1 MVMTHYMELLSLH
14 EPWFLILF
22 MLVPMVLAETILAA
36 GAFSLLY
43 KDSRSEKWD
52 SLSHVCGLILGV
64 FFIVATV
71 YIVTSYVPTIQ
82 WRGPIDYISIWAYVL
97 GVIPAVLILLQ
108 ELGIIFKGL
117 DATAKIKKHIILM
130 ILFVLFT
137 HLAMV
142 FGMADPQLAGYVPPK
157 QNNMQMQMNG
167 NMPMDHSQM
176 DHSKMNHDQMNGQ
189 MNGQMNNNNGQM
201 DHSKMNHDQMNGQM
215 NGQMNNNNGQMDHSK
230 M

>member
-22 MLVPMVLAETILAA
+22 MLVPMVLAETILAS

-108 ELGIIFKGL
+108 ELGIIFKSS
-117 DATAKIKKHIILM
+117 DSTAKIKKHIVLM

-176 DHSKMNHDQMNGQ
+176 NHDQMNNDKGQ
-189 MNGQMNNNNGQM
+189 MDHSQMNHDQMNNNNGQM
-201 DHSKMNHDQMNGQM
+201 DHSKM
-215 NGQMNNNNGQMDHSK
+215 
-230 M
+230 

>member
-22 MLVPMVLAETILAA
+22 MLVPMILAETILAS

-108 ELGIIFKGL
+108 ELGIIFKSS
-117 DATAKIKKHIILM
+117 DSTAKIKKHIILM

-176 DHSKMNHDQMNGQ
+176 DHSQMNHDQMNGQ

-201 DHSKMNHDQMNGQM
+201 DHSKM
-215 NGQMNNNNGQMDHSK
+215 
-230 M
+230 

>member
-97 GVIPAVLILLQ
+97 GVIPAILILLQ

-117 DATAKIKKHIILM
+117 DTTAKIKKHIVLM

-157 QNNMQMQMNG
+157 QNMQMQMNG

-176 DHSKMNHDQMNGQ
+176 DHSQMNHDQMNGQ

-201 DHSKMNHDQMNGQM
+201 DHSKM
-215 NGQMNNNNGQMDHSK
+215 
-230 M
+230 

>member
-22 MLVPMVLAETILAA
+22 MLVPMVLAETILAS

-97 GVIPAVLILLQ
+97 GVIPAALILLQ
-108 ELGIIFKGL
+108 ELGLIFKGL
-117 DATAKIKKHIILM
+117 DATAKIKKHIVLM

-157 QNNMQMQMNG
+157 QNMQMQMNG

-176 DHSKMNHDQMNGQ
+176 NHDQMNNDKGQ
-189 MNGQMNNNNGQM
+189 MDHSQMNHDQMNNNNGQM
-201 DHSKMNHDQMNGQM
+201 DHSKM
-215 NGQMNNNNGQMDHSK
+215 
-230 M
+230 

>member
-117 DATAKIKKHIILM
+117 DTTAKIKKHIVLM

-176 DHSKMNHDQMNGQ
+176 DHSQMNHDQMNGQ

-201 DHSKMNHDQMNGQM
+201 DHSK
-215 NGQMNNNNGQMDHSK
+215 K
-230 M
+230 

>member
-64 FFIVATV
+64 FFIIATV

-117 DATAKIKKHIILM
+117 NATAKIKKHIVLM

-157 QNNMQMQMNG
+157 QNMQMQMNG

-176 DHSKMNHDQMNGQ
+176 DHSQMNHDQMNGQ

-201 DHSKMNHDQMNGQM
+201 DHSKM
-215 NGQMNNNNGQMDHSK
+215 
-230 M
+230 

>member
-117 DATAKIKKHIILM
+117 DATAKIKKHIVLM

-142 FGMADPQLAGYVPPK
+142 FGMANPQLAGYVPPK

-176 DHSKMNHDQMNGQ
+176 NHDQMHGQ

-201 DHSKMNHDQMNGQM
+201 DHSKM
-215 NGQMNNNNGQMDHSK
+215 
-230 M
+230 

>member
-1 MVMTHYMELLSLH
+1 MVMTHYMELLSLY

-117 DATAKIKKHIILM
+117 DTTAKIKKHIVLL

-176 DHSKMNHDQMNGQ
+176 DHSQMNHDQMNGQ

-201 DHSKMNHDQMNGQM
+201 DHSKM
-215 NGQMNNNNGQMDHSK
+215 
-230 M
+230 

>member
-22 MLVPMVLAETILAA
+22 MLVPMVLAETILAS

-108 ELGIIFKGL
+108 ELGLIFKGL
-117 DATAKIKKHIILM
+117 DATAKIKKHIVLM

-157 QNNMQMQMNG
+157 QNMQMQMNG

-176 DHSKMNHDQMNGQ
+176 NHDQMNNDKGQ
-189 MNGQMNNNNGQM
+189 MDHSQMNHDQMNNNNGQM
-201 DHSKMNHDQMNGQM
+201 DHSKM
-215 NGQMNNNNGQMDHSK
+215 
-230 M
+230 

>member
-22 MLVPMVLAETILAA
+22 MLVPMVLAETILAS

-64 FFIVATV
+64 FFILATV

-108 ELGIIFKGL
+108 ELGLIFKGL
-117 DATAKIKKHIILM
+117 DATAKIKKHIVLM

-176 DHSKMNHDQMNGQ
+176 DHSQMNHDQMNGQ
-189 MNGQMNNNNGQM
+189 MNGQM
-201 DHSKMNHDQMNGQM
+201 DHSKM
-215 NGQMNNNNGQMDHSK
+215 
-230 M
+230 